1 VSRPRRK
8 DELIEAIEQLKQTTE
23 PYGRSVRGPLAWSA
37 ALSVWAL
44 WLLSMVLARRGTPLA
59 RVEAGLL
66 LVASAVVAFEVWRRV
81 RRGLSDPRYVLVRL
95 RDDAARAGAAL
106 RALALAEEGGGP
118 GVSRD
123 LVSLHL
129 ARSAQ
134 AVPPEGVFRAGKRR
148 GRVFALV
155 ALGAMALGA
164 SACVGAGPF
173 RIIEGADVLVARAG
187 RAPVALAYVDDVAVV
202 VRPPEYLHRDEARWP
217 ASSEIVVPKGA
228 TLTVRGRT
236 LHPGQPVALSDGHTE
251 IPFVDDGD
259 GHLSARY
266 VAMDDRALEIIARFA
281 DVTVADSITVNVR
294 VLPDLP
300 PRVVLEGAP
309 LTVRVADAE
318 TDEVP
323 VRYQAEDDHGL
334 REVNLVLRAGAREER
349 RVLSRLDGETRTD
362 RGGQV
367 VRLTDPFVRG
377 SHVPVEITIE
387 AKDNDTV
394 SGPKWGKSAPIT
406 IVPPAVGEAEQK
418 RLAMLRGVR
427 DAAVDVLAEVLRA
440 PGAGS
445 ATHKADVDA
454 RHTKLKEALEQA
466 TQPTMLGRS
475 AVGLPANVRRV
486 LRAQLAKV
494 SAPTLA
500 YAKAPSTGTLAAYVR
515 AHERLTLVIDA
526 AVQGQGLKDA
536 KDVSKRLADVADDLV
551 LASLSAQA
559 PSGRTLAEGRMDVDQ
574 GVLSAGGSALG
585 TLGGLGHD
593 LGELTTAYVR
603 RVARARGAN
612 NFLHAELAARDLAM
626 RLREPDA
633 SFGSKGGS
641 SSLGAPSTESGGG
654 DPSSSGDSA
663 PSDADNAFQEAAG
676 ELDKITQDHGGQTS
690 KVDRALDKH
699 ASPEDVAKMKEL
711 AKKGADAIRE
721 AVKGLPQQGVGDT
734 WDQRASQAREQAQA
748 AARALEEGD
757 TTSAEDRGQRAA
769 DALDKAQ
776 ERAQLEDKSQ
786 GDGRRSKLTQE
797 AKDKLRAALDAV
809 KKEQAAAR
817 KGNEGRARPDLQK
830 VGEDEGKL
838 AERMRKLG
846 QKGEEQGQD
855 ALPQPSKDALRKAEE
870 AARRAQEALKQGD
883 SAKAKEQQQ
892 RAQEN
897 LQAAR
902 EALGNDEESASGKEG
917 DRATPGAH
925 ADIPGADAHKGPE
938 EFRKRVLR
946 GLGQGSNTRY
956 DPALK
961 RYVEGLLR

>member
-1 VSRPRRK
+1 MSRARKK
-8 DELIEAIEQLKQTTE
+8 DELAEALRHLRELTE
-23 PYGRSVRGPLAWSA
+23 PYGRAVRGPLSWSA
-37 ALSVWAL
+37 VLSVWAVG
-44 WLLSMVLARRGTPLA
+44 LLSLVWARKGTPLA
-59 RVEAGLL
+59 RAEAAGLL
-66 LVASAVVAFEVWRRV
+66 FVSFVTALVVWQRV
-81 RRGLSDPRYVLVRL
+81 RRVLTDPRYVLGRL
-95 RDDAARAGAAL
+95 RDDASRASAAL
-106 RALALAEEGGGP
+106 RALALAEREPEP
-118 GVSRD
+118 GVSRE

-129 ARSAQ
+129 ERSAQ
-134 AVPPEGVFRAGKRR
+134 AVPQEGVLRAGKRR
-148 GRVFALV
+148 ARMFGLV
-155 ALGAMALGA
+155 AIGAMALGA

-173 RIIEGADVLVARAG
+173 RIIEGADVLLAHKG
-187 RAPVALAYVDDVAVV
+187 RAPVALAYVDDVAVI
-202 VRPPEYLHRDEARWP
+202 VRPPEYLHREESRWP

-228 TLTVRGRT
+228 TLTVRARS
-236 LHPGQPVALSDGHTE
+236 LRPGQPIAVTDGQTE
-251 IPFVDDGD
+251 TPFVDDGD

-266 VAMDDRALEIIARFA
+266 VAMTDGTLEIVARFA
-281 DVTVADSITVNVR
+281 EITVADSVVLNVR

-300 PRVVLEGAP
+300 PRVVLEDAP
-309 LTVRVADAE
+309 RTVRVADAE
-318 TDEVP
+318 SDEIP

-367 VRLTDPFVRG
+367 VRLSDPFVRG
-377 SHVPVEITIE
+377 SHVPIEITIE

-406 IVPPAVGEAEQK
+406 VVPPAVGEAEQK
-418 RLAMLRGVR
+418 RLAMLRALR
-427 DAAVDVLAEVLRA
+427 DVAVDMLADVLRA
-440 PGAGS
+440 LPSGS
-445 ATHKADVDA
+445 ATHKTEVEA
-454 RHTKLKEALEQA
+454 RQAKLKEALEQS
-466 TQPTMLGRS
+466 TQPTISGRA

-486 LRAQLAKV
+486 LRAQLAKL
-494 SAPTLA
+494 SAPTSA
-500 YAKAPSTGTLAAYVR
+500 YAKSPSAGTLAAYVR

-536 KDVSKRLADVADDLV
+536 KEVSKRLADVADDLV
-551 LASLSAQA
+551 LATVSAQA
-559 PSGRTLAEGRMDVDQ
+559 ASARALAEGRMDVDQ
-574 GVLSAGGSALG
+574 SVLQAGGTALG
-585 TLGGLGHD
+585 ALGGLGHD

-603 RVARARGAN
+603 RVGRARSAG
-612 NFLHAELAARDLAM
+612 NFVHAELAARDLAL

-654 DPSSSGDSA
+654 DPSSSGESS

-676 ELDKITQDHGGQTS
+676 ELDKITQDHAGQSS
-690 KVDRALDKH
+690 KVDRALDKN
-699 ASPEDVAKMKEL
+699 ASPEEISKMKEL

-721 AVKGLPQQGVGDT
+721 AVKGLPQQGVGDS
-734 WDQRASQAREQAQA
+734 WDQRAAQAREQAHGA
-748 AARALEEGD
+748 AKALEDGD
-757 TTSAEDRGQRAA
+757 AKSAEDRSQRAA

-786 GDGRRSKLTQE
+786 GDGRRTKMTQE
-797 AKDKLRAALDAV
+797 ARDKLRAVIDQI
-809 KKEQAAAR
+809 KKERAEAR
-817 KGNEGRARPDLQK
+817 KGSEGRARPDLQK

-846 QKGEEQGQD
+846 QKDQD
-855 ALPQPSKDALRKAEE
+855 QALPQPSKEALRKAEE
-870 AARRAQEALKQGD
+870 AARKAQEALKQGD
-883 SAKAKEQQQ
+883 ATKAKEQQE

-902 EALGNDEESASGKEG
+902 EAMGNDDESGNGKDG
-917 DRATPGAH
+917 DRAPQSAH